1 MGRFNVR
8 LQADA
13 NSNAELRS
21 TEFSNDLA
29 VLRSKVDELESQL
42 ENLNGSPSMNRP
54 SDIRLIREA
63 KRIYEL
69 RRDVD
74 KIFDF
79 EGFSRSPAWD
89 IMLDLFD
96 ACCSNKNI
104 SVSSAGIGASCP
116 GTTALRWLQALEHQ
130 GLIARTGDPTD
141 KRRTMISLT
150 AEGYARTA
158 KALRLH
164 LKK

>member
-8 LQADA
+8 LQSDA
-13 NSNAELRS
+13 NYHAEPWNS
-21 TEFSNDLA
+21 EFSNDLA
-29 VLRSKVDELESQL
+29 VLQSKVAELASHLEDFTSSQAV
-42 ENLNGSPSMNRP
+42 SHPTDM
-54 SDIRLIREA
+54 RLIKEA
-63 KRIYEL
+63 RRIYEL
-69 RRDVD
+69 RREVD
-74 KIFDF
+74 KIFEF

-96 ACCSNKNI
+96 ARCSNKNI

-116 GTTALRWLQALEHQ
+116 GTTALRWLQALEQQ
-130 GLIARTGDPTD
+130 GLIARTSDPTD

-150 AEGYARTA
+150 VDGYTRTA
-158 KALRLH
+158 HALRLH